1 MSACEAAR
9 EYKLTMNDPLP
20 QQQVVLSVTKNKV
33 QLIDLVCEE
42 LLQLDDVPL
51 NTSLV
56 ITGISPV
63 PMEVRSEALVQRFDL
78 KTTHEEADA
87 IIPRQVVAL
96 ADMGCKTI
104 NVICDDTDVFV
115 LLAHYFAE
123 ENLPVSLIMESTS
136 RSQSSIDIGATVAKH
151 SGIVP
156 QFIVAHAVS
165 GCDTV
170 GCNHGIGKTKIVK
183 ALSAGIEL
191 NPLGDPKA
199 SLDDAM
205 KESTYFVGACYGQK
219 CDPSDTMSSIRYKV
233 WVSRTG
239 RKGASILPK
248 LKATAAYCGSL

>member
-1 MSACEAAR
+1 M
-9 EYKLTMNDPLP
+9 
-20 QQQVVLSVTKNKV
+20 
-33 QLIDLVCEE
+33 
-42 LLQLDDVPL
+42 
-51 NTSLV
+51 
-56 ITGISPV
+56 
-63 PMEVRSEALVQRFDL
+63 RSEALVQRSDL
-78 KTTHEEADA
+78 KTTHEETDA
-87 IIPRQVVAL
+87 IIPQQVVAL

-104 NVICDDTDVFV
+104 NVICDDIDVFV
-115 LLAHYFAE
+115 LLAHYFSE
-123 ENLPVSLIMESTS
+123 ENLPVSLIMESTI

-170 GCNHGIGKTKIVK
+170 GCNHGIGKTKIVE

-199 SLDDAM
+199 SLDDAI

-233 WVSRTG
+233 WVSKVGQYPSETKSHYRLLWKPLE
-239 RKGASILPK
+239 RM
-248 LKATAAYCGSL
+248 